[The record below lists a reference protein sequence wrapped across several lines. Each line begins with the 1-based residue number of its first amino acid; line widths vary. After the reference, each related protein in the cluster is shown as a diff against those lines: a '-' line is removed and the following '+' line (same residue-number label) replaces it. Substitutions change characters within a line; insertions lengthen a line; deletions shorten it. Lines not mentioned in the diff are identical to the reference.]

1 MNSTKNLLELI
12 LEFSKFAGYKISKHK
27 LVVFLYTNN
36 EACESKFKKTIPLT
50 IASKIIKNVEIYLTN
65 EVKIYKLKIVKH

>member
-12 LEFSKFAGYKISKHK
+12 QESSKFAGYEISKQK

-36 EACESKFKKTIPLT
+36 EACEREFKKTIPLT
-50 IASKIIKNVEIYLTN
+50 IASKIVKHVGIYLTN
-65 EVKIYKLKIVKH
+65 GSERSIN